1 MSELAPDTSTTS
13 ADLAVDLAVEL
24 RDVTYLHPG
33 DRGVREINLVI
44 PHGSVLALL
53 GPNGS
58 GKSTILN
65 LVAGFLQPQNGDIH
79 MFRQHLTSDLRRRIG
94 VLFQDTS
101 LDPLMTV
108 EETLWLYG
116 RLFGMRTTH
125 IRKRVDELLTLTDL
139 QERRGDEVEVLSG
152 GLKRR
157 LELARC
163 VLHEPDLILLDE
175 PSLGLDPDSKAALW
189 AMLSAINASGAAL
202 MLATNDVAEAERY
215 GQNIAFIEQGRV
227 IAKGTPEQ
235 LTGNLRHDSVR
246 VEWPGAPPDIARTLN
261 SWDGVGR
268 VTGQLPELHITVDDA
283 SAFVPTLFQAANGA
297 IAAIRIHESTLED
310 AYFQIVGRPLQ
321 VSDSPLILL
330 ETQSAPSPQPNG
342 TPS

>member
-1 MSELAPDTSTTS
+1 MSPLASNASPIPDN
-13 ADLAVDLAVEL
+13 AAVDL
-24 RDVTYLHPG
+24 RDVSYLHPG
-33 DRGVREINLVI
+33 DRGVRQITLAL
-44 PHGSVLALL
+44 PRGSVLALL

-65 LVAGFLQPQNGDIH
+65 LVAGFLHPQHGDIH
-79 MFRQHLTSDLRRRIG
+79 ILGQRITTDLRRRIG
-94 VLFQDTS
+94 ILFQDTS

-108 EETLWLYG
+108 GETLWLHG
-116 RLFGMRTTH
+116 RLFGMRTAH
-125 IRKRVDELLTLTDL
+125 LRQRVDELLTLTDL
-139 QERRGDEVEVLSG
+139 QERRNDEVEALSG

-215 GQNIAFIEQGRV
+215 GQNIAFIEHERV
-227 IAKGTPEQ
+227 IVEGTPDQ
-235 LTGNLRHDSVR
+235 LKGNLRRDSVR
-246 VEWPGAPPDIARTLN
+246 VEWPAAPPDIAREIN
-261 SWDGVGR
+261 SWDGVGH
-268 VTGQLPELHITVDDA
+268 VSGQLPELHITVDDA

-321 VSDSPLILL
+321 PSG
-330 ETQSAPSPQPNG
+330 TQDHPNPSHTG
-342 TPS
+342 GAAS

>member
-1 MSELAPDTSTTS
+1 MSELASNTPTTS
-13 ADLAVDLAVEL
+13 ADVAVDL
-24 RDVTYLHPG
+24 RGVTYLHPG
-33 DRGVREINLVI
+33 DRGVRQITIGL
-44 PHGSVLALL
+44 PRGSVLALL

-65 LVAGFLQPQNGDIH
+65 LVAGFLHPQDGDIH
-79 MFRQHLTSDLRRRIG
+79 LLGQRLTSDLRRRIG

-108 EETLWLYG
+108 GETLWLYG
-116 RLFGMRTTH
+116 RLFGMTTTH

-139 QERRGDEVEVLSG
+139 QDRRDDEVEALSG

-215 GQNIAFIEQGRV
+215 GHNIAFIEQGRV
-227 IAKGTPEQ
+227 IAKGTPDQ
-235 LTGNLRHDSVR
+235 LTGNLRRDSVR
-246 VEWPGAPPDIARTLN
+246 VEWPTAPPDIARTIN
-261 SWDGVGR
+261 SWSGVGR

-283 SAFVPTLFQAANGA
+283 SAFVPALFQAADGA

-310 AYFQIVGRPLQ
+310 AYFQIVGRPLEA
-321 VSDSPLILL
+321 SNSSLSLSG
-330 ETQSAPSPQPNG
+330 TQSPPDAIPLDG
-342 TPS
+342 TPL

>member
-1 MSELAPDTSTTS
+1 MPEHASTAPALSD
-13 ADLAVDLAVEL
+13 DVAVDL

-33 DRGVREINLVI
+33 DRGVRQINLAL
-44 PHGSVLALL
+44 PRGAVLALL

-65 LVAGFLQPQNGDIH
+65 LVAGFLEPQHGEIH
-79 MFRQHLTSDLRRRIG
+79 LLGQRLTTDLRRRIG
-94 VLFQDTS
+94 ILFQDTS

-108 EETLWLYG
+108 GETLWLHG
-116 RLFGMRTTH
+116 RLFGMDTTH
-125 IRKRVDELLTLTDL
+125 IRQRVDELLALTDL
-139 QERRGDEVEVLSG
+139 HERRNDEVEALSG

-215 GQNIAFIEQGRV
+215 GQNIAFVEQGRI
-227 IAKGTPEQ
+227 IAKGTPDQ
-235 LTGNLRHDSVR
+235 LKGNLRRDSVR
-246 VEWPGAPPDIARTLN
+246 VEWPDAPPDTPRIIH

-268 VTGQLPELHITVDDA
+268 VTGQLPDLHITVDDA
-283 SAFVPTLFQAANGA
+283 SVFVPTLFQAANGA

-310 AYFQIVGRPLQ
+310 AYFQIVGRPLRP
-321 VSDSPLILL
+321 SGAELDP
-330 ETQSAPSPQPNG
+330 TQDTPNPSPTVG
-342 TPS
+342 ESS